1 MTAITVRLA
10 HRSDSVANARNHSS
24 GLPGRGFLVADGYV
38 PLTITDQG
46 EEAAAVVV
54 MRETD
59 FGLAEVQAAPVALL
73 SLEHGHDVE
82 TAVLCV
88 ADTLRGGG
96 PGPVSAREVQAVLD
110 EAFEA
115 YLHFTGCPD

>member
-10 HRSDSVANARNHSS
+10 RRSDPVTHAPNLNAD
-24 GLPGRGFLVADGYV
+24 LPGRDVIVADGYV

-46 EEAAAVVV
+46 EEEAALVV
-54 MRETD
+54 MREID
-59 FGLAEVQAAPVALL
+59 SGLDEVQATPVALL
-73 SLEHGHDVE
+73 SLEHGHE
-82 TAVLCV
+82 LRTAVLCV
-88 ADTLRGGG
+88 ADTLQGVGTE
-96 PGPVSAREVQAVLD
+96 PVSLREVQAVLD